1 MLSPTVAR
9 TFQKADGFLKGM
21 DADSVATLASA
32 AADLTLLIDEDGK
45 VHDLAFS
52 NTDLAGEAVDAWIGR
67 SLRVVVTDDSVGKVD
82 AMFRE
87 TANGGS
93 SRRREI
99 NFLGDEGNS
108 LPVNCVAVR
117 LDEDGRSVIFG
128 RDMRGLAK
136 LQQRLVNTQISME
149 REYTKLRQAE
159 ACYRLLFQL
168 VGEAVLIVDANTMTV
183 DDANPVAA
191 ELLDVPVAKI
201 VGRRITHVFGAKDR
215 DAVRAVLGSA
225 QSLGKAEIN
234 DIAHDR
240 FEAGLDAKVSLFRQA
255 DVAYFLIRLLP
266 RGEGALPGVASQGG
280 DVLEVIERLPE
291 GFVIIDQQ
299 RRLKQVNT
307 AFLELVQA
315 ASFEQVRDQP
325 IDTWFERSSVDA
337 TVLVEN
343 TREHGQVRRFPT
355 VLRGELGGSEPVE
368 ITSVSVP
375 DADGQVYG
383 LVLRRATRTPA
394 EDTPINGFP
403 AQSVEQ
409 LTDLIGH
416 MSLKEVVRETTD
428 VVERLCIEA
437 ALKLTGDNRAS
448 AAQMLGVSRQSLY
461 AKMHRFSLGDLTSG
475 DNDS

>member
-9 TFQKADGFLKGM
+9 TFQNAEGFLKDM
-21 DADSVATLASA
+21 DADSVAMLVSA
-32 AADLTLLIDEDGK
+32 AADLTLLINSDGK
-45 VHDLAFS
+45 VHDIAFS
-52 NTDLAGEAVDAWIGR
+52 STDLAGEAVDAWIGR
-67 SLRVVVTDDSVGKVD
+67 PLRSTVAEDSLGKVD

-87 TANGGS
+87 TASGGT

-99 NFLGDEGNS
+99 NFQGEDGDS
-108 LPVNCVAVR
+108 LPVNCIAVR
-117 LDEDGRSVIFG
+117 LEDDGRAVIFG

-183 DDANPVAA
+183 DDANPIAA

-201 VGRRITHVFGAKDR
+201 VGRRVTHVFGSKDR

-225 QSLGKAEIN
+225 QSLGKAEIT
-234 DIAHDR
+234 DIARDR
-240 FEAGLDAKVSLFRQA
+240 VEAGLDAKVSLFRQA
-255 DVAYFLIRLLP
+255 DVSYFLIRLLP
-266 RGEGALPGVASQGG
+266 RGEGALPSAAAQGG
-280 DVLEVIERLPE
+280 DVLDVIERLPE
-291 GFVIIDQQ
+291 GFVVIDQQ
-299 RRLKQVNT
+299 RRLKQANA

-315 ASFEQVRDQP
+315 ASFEQVREQP

-337 TVLVEN
+337 TVLVDN
-343 TREHGQVRRFPT
+343 TRTHGHVRRFPT

-368 ITSVSVP
+368 VTSVSVP
-375 DADGQVYG
+375 DEDDPVIG
-383 LVLRRATRTPA
+383 LVLRRAVRAPVD
-394 EDTPINGFP
+394 DTPITGFP
-403 AQSVEQ
+403 AQSAEQ

-461 AKMHRFSLGDLTSG
+461 AKMHRFGLGDLASG
-475 DNDS
+475 DSDS